1 MPRSALDAAIAA
13 TGEGQ
18 PVIWHPLGMMGVIAS
33 LIDGMVDESADMA
46 ELLTPALAKPH
57 VLDDHTIDRTERL
70 YGERVHF
77 IEIYSEQLRRWRN
90 EHPDAKQRREIERLE
105 SQLSRAREL
114 NAQVL
119 GMAAEIRKGT
129 IDRIMEKSD
138 LALGLEALADFAA
151 RSGKVS

>member
-18 PVIWHPLGMMGVIAS
+18 PVIWHPLGMMAVIAS

-46 ELLTPALAKPH
+46 ELLTPALAEPH
-57 VLDDHTIDRTERL
+57 VLDDYAIDRTERL

-90 EHPDAKQRREIERLE
+90 EHPEAKQRREIERLE

-119 GMAAEIRKGT
+119 RMAAEIRKGT
-129 IDRIMEKSD
+129 INRILEKSD
-138 LALGLEALADFAA
+138 AELGVEFLLSMAQEA
-151 RSGKVS
+151 GE